1 MKSLSSSLHVSGE
14 ELTSYRV
21 YSFSL
26 EPFEVFINSVI
37 VFSKCN
43 VGRYPTA
50 DDVNKVSI
58 FIIAPAQ
65 LKFIISI
72 VYDIKGCR

>member
-1 MKSLSSSLHVSGE
+1 MCISVG
-14 ELTSYRV
+14 

-26 EPFEVFINSVI
+26 EPFEVFINFVI

-50 DDVNKVSI
+50 DDVNRVSI
-58 FIIAPAQ
+58 FIIVPAQ
-65 LKFIISI
+65 LKLIISI
-72 VYDIKGCR
+72 MYDIKRFLRA

>member
-1 MKSLSSSLHVSGE
+1 VTISE
-14 ELTSYRV
+14 ELTS

-65 LKFIISI
+65 LKF
-72 VYDIKGCR
+72 K